1 VTKKPS
7 SENSGGN
14 HSGNTTKT
22 AQFVPETPSA
32 AINET
37 PSELRP
43 DTVAK
48 KGAQPGSD
56 PKASPRE
63 QQT

>member
-1 VTKKPS
+1 
-7 SENSGGN
+7 
-14 HSGNTTKT
+14 
-22 AQFVPETPSA
+22 VPETPSA